1 MSTIYRWPLC
11 LHQRWPKSLFPTPLL
26 FQNFWIRLRL
36 FLKFENP
43 TPVQTPATI
52 IHPTVIY
59 PCFYLRNYRTDS
71 CYCRNGKVTPGPV
84 FHKFL
89 TPSPDPGP
97 KEKRR
102 ILPESTPVIRIRYH
116 LWFEHQ
122 WFTDMEILQSWSN
135 PKLFHRLH
143 TQSIS
148 EKIKLWT
155 LISNPKPL
163 NQLHISQYNWYCL
176 FCLMRQKL
184 WLFCLLSDK
193 SCWSGHMTSRLRYTK
208 DKS

>member
-1 MSTIYRWPLC
+1 MAEVTFSDSAPI
-11 LHQRWPKSLFPTPLL
+11 PKFLNPAPAIPQIWESDSCSDSGYNHPSNRNLPMFLPTKL
-26 FQNFWIRLRL
+26 
-36 FLKFENP
+36 
-43 TPVQTPATI
+43 
-52 IHPTVIY
+52 
-59 PCFYLRNYRTDS
+59 RTDS